1 MTGTGN
7 GAQPDGNAQAL
18 LFARDLAKLNTLR
31 RAYERLVPAPVDRE
45 EPTVTVR
52 EATALFTDLRGFTHL
67 AETFAN
73 DPAALL
79 AVVNEHLVVVVRA
92 VTRCAGVV
100 EKFVGDGLLATF
112 GARVD
117 QPDHRERA
125 LAAALGVVGAN
136 EALNRRRSAAWG
148 FRLDVGVAAAAG
160 PIVVGRI
167 GSAERSE
174 LGVLGDPINVAA
186 RLVARAGAG
195 EALFAESVYAEL
207 AHTVRADM
215 LGRSAVRGRDGEL
228 NIYRVAVLG
237 ERSPLSS

>member
-1 MTGTGN
+1 MSGGN
-7 GAQPDGNAQAL
+7 GAHPAENAQAL

-31 RAYERLVPAPVDRE
+31 RAYERLVPAPVDTE
-45 EPTVTVR
+45 EPTACVR
-52 EATALFTDLRGFTHL
+52 EATALFTDLRHFTHL
-67 AETFAN
+67 AEVFAD

-79 AVVNEHLVVVVRA
+79 AVVNEHLTVAVRA
-92 VTRCAGVV
+92 ITRCAGVV

-136 EALNRRRSAAWG
+136 EALNRRRSGVWG

-167 GSAERSE
+167 GSAERAE

-195 EALFAESVYAEL
+195 EALFAESVYAEV
-207 AHTVRADM
+207 ARSVRAEL
-215 LGRSAVRGRDGEL
+215 LGRSAVRGREGEL
-228 NIYRVAVLG
+228 NVYRVAVLG
-237 ERSPLSS
+237 DQP